1 MSKNANS
8 AQANEFVSNR
18 PFDTRQF
25 QLIDVFSLNFS
36 CKLILFFV
44 VVNVLGVVVV
54 AAAAVGVSSA
64 KRASFRF
71 NRSEWH

>member
-54 AAAAVGVSSA
+54 VAAVAVSSA

>member
-54 AAAAVGVSSA
+54 AAAVAVSSS